1 LGLKE
6 LNIRMKNLNTQ
17 YSIPNTQYR
26 PRGVV
31 ALITILSLGTL
42 VFIIS
47 LATSILAFWAIK
59 NIDAT
64 QKSLKTYYAAYSGV
78 QDALIKLERNK
89 DFKTI
94 ENFEISV
101 NSANVSVSV
110 SNDLDGHATTTST
123 AVLGKINKKIQTIT
137 DINSTTG
144 LITPTSTIEL
154 TL

>member
-1 LGLKE
+1 
-6 LNIRMKNLNTQ
+6 MKNLNTQ

-89 DFKTI
+89 DF
-94 ENFEISV
+94 
-101 NSANVSVSV
+101 NSSFNLSINADNDVCVSVI
-110 SNDLDGHATTTST
+110 NTTSSATIT
-123 AVLGKINKKIQTIT
+123 ATSTLSQVNKKIQTIT

-144 LITPTSTIEL
+144 LITPSSTIEL